1 AGDQIGFVV
10 TLSNA
15 AGAGTATGVKL
26 NSSVEGGGGTPL
38 HWTLASSNDPS
49 CAISGADGSQVLACG
64 GSSGESLARGGA
76 ITAHVVATTSAANCG
91 TYNNTATFTSGNDGT
106 NNASASEACLP
117 PNLTITK
124 AADHAA
130 PVNAGDQIG
139 FVVTLSNA
147 AGAGTA
153 TGVKLN

>member
-1 AGDQIGFVV
+1 
-10 TLSNA
+10 
-15 AGAGTATGVKL
+15 
-26 NSSVEGGGGTPL
+26 
-38 HWTLASSNDPS
+38 
-49 CAISGADGSQVLACG
+49 
-64 GSSGESLARGGA
+64 GSSGESLAPGGS

-139 FVVTLSNA
+139 FVLTLSNA

-153 TGVKLN
+153 PGVKLNDPLPAGSGTPLHWTLASSNAPSCAISGAALPEVLPSGGSSGESLAPGGSITAHVVATT